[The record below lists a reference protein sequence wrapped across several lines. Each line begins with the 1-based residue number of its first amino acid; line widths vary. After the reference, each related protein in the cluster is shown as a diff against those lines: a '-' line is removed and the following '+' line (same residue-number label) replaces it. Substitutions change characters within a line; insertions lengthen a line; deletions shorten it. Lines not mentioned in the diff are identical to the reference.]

1 METGLPDSELLW
13 MPLTDSANMN
23 ERDNMKWRMFTDSIA
38 KEILPFNTVKKQHL
52 QIYCKRTYILA
63 LYNKVKDDIL
73 KVIRHL
79 LLLCHYSVV
88 KLKLD
93 TI

>member
-13 MPLTDSANMN
+13 MPLPDSANI
-23 ERDNMKWRMFTDSIA
+23 DSIA

-73 KVIRHL
+73 KDIRHL

-93 TI
+93 TIYGLDHSLHNC